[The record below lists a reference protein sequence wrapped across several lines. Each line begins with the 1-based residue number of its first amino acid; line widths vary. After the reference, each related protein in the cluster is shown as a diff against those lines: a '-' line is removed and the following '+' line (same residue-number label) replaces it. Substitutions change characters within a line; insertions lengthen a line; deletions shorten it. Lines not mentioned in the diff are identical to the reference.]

1 MKDKLEITIS
11 IRCMQKSPVPPPW
24 KPECTVEKWFHNLK
38 KYMFKIFCIH
48 IIDEKNLYLNVSKSP
63 IFNKMKIF
71 QTFQNLLFQIFGVT
85 MTQLNILRKFP
96 AKLI

>member
-1 MKDKLEITIS
+1 MSIS
-11 IRCMQKSPVPPPW
+11 IRCMEKFPVSPPW
-24 KPECTVEKWFHNLK
+24 KPKCTVEKWFSNLK
-38 KYMFKIFCIH
+38 KKYVENFCIR

-71 QTFQNLLFQIFGVT
+71 QTFQNLLFQIFG
-85 MTQLNILRKFP
+85 IIIFLRKFP